1 MSGGFRRNGG
11 VLILRFSSSFPE
23 RRDGETNTRGGTSL
37 AGFSGIFSVRVVNRT
52 SSQLSL
58 SQTRNPLG
66 ASPGKT
72 GLGFKRPLMLRQSG

>member
-1 MSGGFRRNGG
+1 M
-11 VLILRFSSSFPE
+11 LILLFSSSLPE
-23 RRDGETNTRGGTSL
+23 RRDGETNTRGGTAL
-37 AGFSGIFSVRVVNRT
+37 ACFCGIFSVCVANRT

-66 ASPGKT
+66 ASRGKT